1 MNAKTF
7 TGIDAAVFEQIKNKM
22 AEFGLQLDGT
32 RGSVSKMGVS
42 LDYAFDEAAKTL
54 QLSNVQVGMPASFAG
69 YTPEKILTTLSDEL
83 KKRGIG
89 A

>member
-7 TGIDAAVFEQIKNKM
+7 TGIDAAVFEQIKGKL
-22 AEFGLQLDGT
+22 AEYGLQLEGT
-32 RGSVSKMGVS
+32 QGSVSKMGVS
-42 LDYAFDEAAKTL
+42 MDYLFDQAAQTL